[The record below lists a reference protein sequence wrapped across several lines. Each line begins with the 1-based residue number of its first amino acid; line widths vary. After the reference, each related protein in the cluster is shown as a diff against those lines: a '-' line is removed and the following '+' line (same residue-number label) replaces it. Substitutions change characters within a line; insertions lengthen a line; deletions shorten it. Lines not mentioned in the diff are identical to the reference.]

1 MTDPA
6 SDSPPDGTASSP
18 AQQVI
23 DGTGASPGIAIGTV
37 YRYRPTPTEVE
48 RTHVDADEV
57 ESELRLLD
65 EAFDRARDDFTE
77 VRAVAEDRLGAEGEA
92 IFEAQELMLDDEEL
106 RRAIRSRIQEQNESA
121 AHALSTVLRRHRE
134 RLENSD
140 DAYLRDRTGDLDE
153 LEARLL
159 RALVRG
165 TALTSIEPRS
175 IVVADRLTAAD
186 VIRFSRGGM
195 VGCVTARGGTT
206 SHVSIIARAL
216 HLPAVVGIDGVTD
229 VVTSSAPAIVDG
241 RRGRLIV
248 HPSEATLD
256 RYQGR
261 RTSHSFPGMGDTQV
275 ADGPPETK
283 DGCRIT
289 LQANVE
295 FSETLDLL
303 EESGAEGIGLMRTE
317 MLSLG
322 GRDAILTEENQEA
335 IYRRA
340 ASVTGEHGATIRLFD
355 LGGDKLRPVGGAEDN
370 PVLGWRGIRVLLDR
384 PDEFLRPQIRALLRA
399 NGHGTLRVL
408 LPMVM
413 SLDEIRRVRT
423 IIHEEATRLTSKGKE
438 HDPDLSLGVMVEV
451 PAVAL
456 QAKAFAEEV
465 DFLSVGTN
473 DLTQYVLAVDRG
485 NEHVANR
492 FDALHP
498 AVLGLVRTTVKA
510 GRATDTPVSLCGEL
524 AGDIYAVPI
533 LIGLGLTTFSM
544 APSSLSVV
552 KPLIRHIDR
561 RKAESLAERACAA
574 PDAPT
579 VRRGAK
585 EWMDEHLDVSVLT
598 EVQGLLSGEHE

>member
-1 MTDPA
+1 MNDPA
-6 SDSPPDGTASSP
+6 SDSARDRP
-18 AQQVI
+18 APTPSQQVI
-23 DGTGASPGIAIGTV
+23 EGAGASPGIAIGTV
-37 YRYRPTPTEVE
+37 YRYRPTLPAVE
-48 RTHVDADEV
+48 QTHVDEEEV
-57 ESELRLLD
+57 EDQLRLLD
-65 EAFDRARDDFTE
+65 EAFARARDEFNE
-77 VRAVAEDRLGAEGEA
+77 VRSVAQNRLGEEGDA
-92 IFEAQELMLDDEEL
+92 IFEAQELMLDDGEL
-106 RRAIRSRIQEQNESA
+106 RGAIRSRIRNHHETA

-134 RLENSD
+134 RIENSA
-140 DAYLRDRTGDLDE
+140 DAYLRDRSGDLDE
-153 LEARLL
+153 LEGRLL

-165 TALTSIEPRS
+165 TAVTSIEPRS

-186 VIRFSRGGM
+186 IIRFSRSGM

-216 HLPAVVGIDGVTD
+216 HLPAIVGVDGVTEA
-229 VVTSSAPAIVDG
+229 VASRAPAIVDG

-248 HPSEATLD
+248 HPTPATLE

-261 RTSHSFPGMGDTQV
+261 RTSVSGRGEGPV
-275 ADGPPETK
+275 ADAPPETA

-295 FSETLDLL
+295 FAETLDVLD
-303 EESGAEGIGLMRTE
+303 EAGAEGIGLMRTE

-322 GRDAILTEENQEA
+322 GREAVLTEENQES

-340 ASVTGEHGATIRLFD
+340 ASITGEHGATVRLLD
-355 LGGDKLRPVGGAEDN
+355 LGGDKLRPVGEPEDN

-399 NGHGTLRVL
+399 NVDGTLRVL
-408 LPMVM
+408 LPMVTEV
-413 SLDEIRRVRT
+413 DEVRRVQAV
-423 IIHEEATRLTSKGKE
+423 IDEEAARLSRAGEE

-456 QAKAFAEEV
+456 QAEVFAENV

-485 NEHVANR
+485 NEHVADR

-498 AVLGLVRTTVKA
+498 AVLGLVRKTVKA
-510 GRATDTPVSLCGEL
+510 GQTAGTPVSLCGEI
-524 AGDIYAVPI
+524 AGDIYALPI

-544 APSSLSVV
+544 APASLSVV
-552 KPLIRHIDR
+552 KPLIGRIDR
-561 RKAESLAERACAA
+561 QDAEELAAAACAS
-574 PDAPT
+574 PDAST
-579 VRRGAK
+579 VRALAK
-585 EWMDEHLDVSVLT
+585 DWFNEHVSSGLGEIDGLFLEGDE
-598 EVQGLLSGEHE
+598 